1 MCVCGKCDACG
12 LWFGLI
18 GGDGKENTL
27 FWTIFM
33 TLFIRTTVVG
43 SALCLGVFVLM
54 WWNFD
59 GGYSV
64 VSSGGIDILLSFIL
78 SN

>member
-43 SALCLGVFVLM
+43 SALCLGVFV
-54 WWNFD
+54 
-59 GGYSV
+59 
-64 VSSGGIDILLSFIL
+64 
-78 SN
+78 